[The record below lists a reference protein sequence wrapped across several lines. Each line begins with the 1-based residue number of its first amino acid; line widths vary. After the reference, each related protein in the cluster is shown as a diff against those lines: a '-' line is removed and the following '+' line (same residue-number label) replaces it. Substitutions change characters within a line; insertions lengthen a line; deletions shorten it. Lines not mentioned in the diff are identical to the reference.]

1 MSELKTTEDFKQA
14 VIDASKVAIQ
24 ELIIVLKEPIIT
36 GDSESDL
43 AADRLKNASATK
55 KLAML
60 DALEMIARIDVE
72 QTQLQEGKGSDTPS
86 IGFAEKNA
94 K

>member
-1 MSELKTTEDFKQA
+1 MKTTEEFKQA
-14 VIDASKVAIQ
+14 VIDASKIAIQ

-36 GDSESDL
+36 GEMEKDV

-55 KLAML
+55 KLAMF

-72 QTQLQEGKGSDTPS
+72 EIQLKEGNNLETTA